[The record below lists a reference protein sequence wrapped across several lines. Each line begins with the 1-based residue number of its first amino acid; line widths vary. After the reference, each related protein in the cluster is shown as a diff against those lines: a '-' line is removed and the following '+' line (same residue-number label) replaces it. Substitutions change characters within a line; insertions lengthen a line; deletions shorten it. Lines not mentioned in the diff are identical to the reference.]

1 MAVNGKLTKR
11 LCEAFFPLL
20 RGGGIRGSIMRVVY
34 VLGGLSMG
42 GAEANTL
49 WLMQAMRREGV
60 DTLLC
65 TLSNGRD
72 GPLAEQAHQAGIKRF
87 DLGMG
92 RLYDLKAAL
101 RFLKLLR
108 REQVDLVHIEDPYA
122 NILGLVARYV
132 MGIPVIVTRHVLA
145 DATATGRDRRRAAVL
160 NGSARLAADRIIA
173 VAGPVARLYAKQ
185 SGIPANRID
194 VVNNGIAGPQPAT
207 LDRDVVRARLGWKP
221 HENVILMVAVMR
233 EGKGHDD
240 LLGAFRSIRKTVE
253 GARIVFAGDG
263 PLRASLE
270 AIAEPFGDDVR
281 FLGERT
287 DVAEL
292 MAAADVLALPSH
304 SEALPTVLLEAA
316 AAGLPAVASAVGG
329 VFEIIENGQS
339 GYLVPPA
346 DRHCL
351 AEAIIG
357 ILDRPEL
364 GARMGAFARRLA
376 KRRFTVAHQARNTLR
391 IYRQVL
397 ENTGRSPAP
406 ITRCRSTNKAQQS

>member
-1 MAVNGKLTKR
+1 
-11 LCEAFFPLL
+11 
-20 RGGGIRGSIMRVVY
+20 MRVVY
-34 VLGGLSMG
+34 VLDGLSMG

-49 WLMQAMRREGV
+49 LLMQAMRQEGV

-92 RLYDLKAAL
+92 RLYDLKAAV

-132 MGIPVIVTRHVLA
+132 MGIPVIITRHVLV
-145 DATATGRDRRRAAVL
+145 DATATARDRRRAAVL

-173 VAGPVARLYAKQ
+173 VASPVARLYAEQ

-194 VVNNGIAGPQPAT
+194 VVHNGIAGPQRPTA
-207 LDRDVVRARLGWKP
+207 DREVIRTRLGWKG
-221 HENVILMVAVMR
+221 HQKVILMVAVMR
-233 EGKGHDD
+233 AGKGHDD
-240 LLGAFRSIRKTVE
+240 LLGAFGSIREAVDN
-253 GARIVFAGDG
+253 ARIIFAGDG
-263 PLRASLE
+263 PLRVLLE
-270 AIAEPFGDDVR
+270 AIAEPFGDNVG

-292 MAAADVLALPSH
+292 MAAADVLALPSL

-316 AAGLPAVASAVGG
+316 AAGLPAVACAVGG
-329 VFEIIENGQS
+329 VCEIIENGQS

-357 ILDRPEL
+357 ILDKPEL
-364 GARMGAFARRLA
+364 GAKMGAFARNLA
-376 KRRFTVAHQARNTLR
+376 KGRFTVAHQARNTLR

-397 ENTGRSPAP
+397 ENTGRSRAP
-406 ITRCRSTNKAQQS
+406 TIRRRSTREAQQS

>member
-1 MAVNGKLTKR
+1 
-11 LCEAFFPLL
+11 
-20 RGGGIRGSIMRVVY
+20 MRVVY
-34 VLGGLSMG
+34 VLDGLSMG

-49 WLMQAMRREGV
+49 WLMQAMQQEGV

-72 GPLAEQAHQAGIKRF
+72 GPLAEEAHQAGIKRF

-92 RLYDLKAAL
+92 RLYDLNAVV

-122 NILGLVARYV
+122 NILGLVARCV
-132 MGIPVIVTRHVLA
+132 MGLPVIVTRHVLA

-173 VAGPVARLYAKQ
+173 VAGPVAEIYAEQ
-185 SGIPANRID
+185 SGIPADRIN
-194 VVNNGIAGPQPAT
+194 VVHNGIAEPKLARA
-207 LDRDVVRARLGWKP
+207 DRDVIRGRLGWDR
-221 HENVILMVAVMR
+221 HEKMILMVAVMR
-233 EGKGHDD
+233 EGKGHGD
-240 LLGAFRSIRKTVE
+240 LLGAFGSIREAVN

-329 VFEIIENGQS
+329 VCEIIENGQS

-346 DRHCL
+346 DRQSL
-351 AEAIIG
+351 AEALVG
-357 ILDRPEL
+357 ILNKPAL
-364 GARMGAFARRLA
+364 SASMGAFAQHLA
-376 KRRFTVAHQARNTLR
+376 KERFTVAHQARNTLKV
-391 IYRQVL
+391 YRQVL
-397 ENTGRSPAP
+397 ENTGRSVERTMAS
-406 ITRCRSTNKAQQS
+406 RSASKPHLS